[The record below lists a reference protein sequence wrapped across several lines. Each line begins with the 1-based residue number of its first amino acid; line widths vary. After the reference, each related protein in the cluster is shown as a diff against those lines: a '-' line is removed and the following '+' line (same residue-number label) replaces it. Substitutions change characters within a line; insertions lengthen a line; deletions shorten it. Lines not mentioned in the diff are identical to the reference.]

1 MGSSPAAPSTLHT
14 HTRIMA
20 QLVLFAAL
28 LALASGRPQY
38 PVAAP
43 VPVEA
48 YPDLPPVYNY
58 QYGVNDQG
66 YSNSVFSQSEQ
77 RDGANAGGEYRVN
90 LPDGRVQIVTYTA
103 GPEGYNAA
111 VTYEGEAQYP
121 PEPAPGYKAAPL
133 VKIAA
138 APVVIAPAPV
148 VKVAPV
154 VAPAP
159 VVKVAAPIAPAYAP
173 APVVHHAPLV
183 HHAPVV
189 HHAAPLVHHA
199 PVVHTPTYATA
210 GYRASPVNPAY
221 SPKKY
226 GYTVVAKEEEPAAPA
241 EEEARAAKAVEIE
254 EAVFEE
260 HAPAKAPEPV
270 EAAEAPVE
278 EVVEKV
284 EEPVEVQEAEIAS
297 PDSRRYRYRFF

>member
-1 MGSSPAAPSTLHT
+1 M
-14 HTRIMA
+14 
-20 QLVLFAAL
+20 
-28 LALASGRPQY
+28 GRPQY

-58 QYGVNDQG
+58 QYGVNDEG

-133 VKIAA
+133 VKIA
-138 APVVIAPAPV
+138 PAPV

-183 HHAPVV
+183 HHAHVV

-199 PVVHTPTYATA
+199 PVVHTPTYATS

-226 GYTVVAKEEEPAAPA
+226 GYTVVAKEE
-241 EEEARAAKAVEIE
+241 
-254 EAVFEE
+254 
-260 HAPAKAPEPV
+260 
-270 EAAEAPVE
+270 
-278 EVVEKV
+278 
-284 EEPVEVQEAEIAS
+284 
-297 PDSRRYRYRFF
+297 